1 MATAVLTLPLGSQED
16 VLLIRRRARDLAAL
30 LQFTPEDQISLSTAV
45 WEVARLAERRGEAEL
60 AVVESPP
67 SVAVRVTVS
76 GVPARFVRGEGGQ
89 GLDLQALGRLV
100 QHVEAHDSSNGT
112 AVVRLS
118 SEAGADA
125 WVPDFD
131 EVELVRLTSERA
143 DTNRAVTALYTEL
156 EQQAEDLRRRAEGA
170 SQFLSELTHEL
181 RTPLYAVRGMTEAI
195 LRDH

>member
-67 SVAVRVTVS
+67 TVAVRVTVS
-76 GVPARFVRGEGGQ
+76 GVPERFVRGEGGH

-100 QHVEAHDSSNGT
+100 QHVEAHDSRNGT
-112 AVVRLS
+112 AVAEVDGSGKPVSWRHLPGTDA
-118 SEAGADA
+118 AGVPLVTVPISGTVYDA
-125 WVPDFD
+125 VDVMLDGCASLVAVVD
-131 EVELVRLTSERA
+131 EEGRAQGVLHWNDLV
-143 DTNRAVTALYTEL
+143 
-156 EQQAEDLRRRAEGA
+156 GG
-170 SQFLSELTHEL
+170 L
-181 RTPLYAVRGMTEAI
+181 RTRGREA
-195 LRDH
+195 